1 MGVPGSDL
9 IGFACAYTPL
19 ALIHAAGFTPCRVL
33 PTGDHPDQA
42 GRLLHDNLCPHVKR
56 ILDRALQGD
65 LPELAAMVFVNSC
78 DAMRRLADAWKRVR
92 PGDRTMLIDLPVTA
106 EPVAIDFFA
115 GELTRFAGTLE
126 TWGGRKLE
134 RSALEESI
142 GRYNRL
148 AELFDTLRECLRRGI
163 LEGGSAKMQEAYNRA
178 STESL
183 EDTLEFLE
191 SLATGPKGDEASNRG
206 VPVFVFGNVLPDPE
220 VFALFESWGARV
232 VGDDLCTGSRLFAPL
247 EIEGPGEIMSRLARA
262 LLARPAC
269 ARTIDPAGP
278 GAMAEAVISGAEA
291 CGARGI
297 IGHTVKFCDPYLARL
312 PSMQV
317 ALRDA
322 GWPILV
328 LEGDC
333 TMRSIGQQRTR
344 VEAFVE
350 MLR

>member
-1 MGVPGSDL
+1 MGDQGPGL

-19 ALIHAAGFTPCRVL
+19 ALIHAAGFTPYRVL
-33 PTGDHPDQA
+33 PTGNHPDQA

-56 ILDRALQGD
+56 VLDRALQGD

-78 DAMRRLADAWKRVR
+78 DAMRRLADAWQRAR
-92 PGDRTMLIDLPVTA
+92 PGDRTMFIDLPVTA
-106 EPVAIDFFA
+106 EPASIDFLA

-126 TWGGRKLE
+126 DRSGRELDP
-134 RSALEESI
+134 AAIEESV

-148 AELFDTLRECLRRGI
+148 AGLFGTLRERLRMGT

-178 STESL
+178 STEPI
-183 EDTLEFLE
+183 EDTLELLE
-191 SLATGPKGDEASNRG
+191 SLAAGPQEDEASSQG

-247 EIEGPGEIMSRLARA
+247 ETEGHGEIISRLARA

-269 ARTIDPAGP
+269 ARTIDPARP
-278 GAMAEAVISGAEA
+278 GAMLEAVISGAEA
-291 CGARGI
+291 CGAQGI

-312 PSMQV
+312 PSMQA